1 MSPGDTSTRDSLLDA
16 AEGLFGKSGFGG
28 ASVRAITDA
37 AGANVAAV
45 NYHFG
50 SKLGLIK
57 AVLER
62 RVGPLNAERLRR
74 LELCEARNDSTLE
87 EVIGAFVEPALEMVR
102 NDKDRTSMGRLLG
115 NVFSQAGAELRPV
128 LLDLFGPVIERFVPA
143 IERFLPGLA
152 PRQVFWRFH
161 FMIGA
166 TSFTVGLGNIAQAYS
181 GGVCD
186 PSDADH
192 LAEELVSFVAE
203 GFRHQAELSESKS

>member
-1 MSPGDTSTRDSLLDA
+1 MTRSDSTTRDGLLDA
-16 AEGLFGKSGFGG
+16 AESLFAEHGFAS
-28 ASVRAITDA
+28 ASVRAITES

-50 SKLGLIK
+50 SKLELIK

-74 LELCEARNDSTLE
+74 LDLCETRVDATLE
-87 EVIGAFVEPALEMVR
+87 DVVAAFVEPALAMVR
-102 NDKDRTSMGRLLG
+102 NEEDRTSLARLLG

-128 LLDLFGPVIERFVPA
+128 LLDLFGPLIERFVVA
-143 IERFLPGLA
+143 LERFLPGLA
-152 PRQVFWRFH
+152 PRQIYWRFH
-161 FMIGA
+161 FMVGA

-181 GGVCD
+181 DGACD

-192 LAEELVSFVAE
+192 LERELVRFVAE
-203 GFRHQAELSESKS
+203 GFRHGARAPGDAS